1 MDLQMGLAETMKNIA
16 KGIQTEINN
25 APFNGV
31 GYVTEK
37 LYMLLQLYIQNKGW
51 NPSVELL
58 QCFTE
63 LKEAS
68 MLPSASYLQMLASRV
83 TLDSQGRLILR
94 ENGKIILPY
103 EHFANAVMLKHMN
116 GPHGLHLNVDAT
128 VRAVMD
134 SYTIGRDEFGM
145 EKEFIVEVVQNCP
158 NPTSST
164 NSNSNANATST
175 NNTANT
181 SNNIANNDSPTLL
194 PPSQTSGGSTG
205 TSLLSLPIDLTNVFE
220 ANLRNVMAASGA
232 SEANIRNAMVASGA
246 ADLAKLNA
254 AVKAAGAGRNGLSIT
269 RTSSNDILQQAI
281 RNEANNRRQMENENR
296 RLENETRRIENE
308 TRRLENE
315 TRRIESETRRNSNT
329 NGGGGGG
336 GNGGANINT
345 ILSESDELSSVT
357 SHKLSD
363 FLKANIESLDTLNKD
378 LLAAHNGTWGT
389 VASERDSPKR
399 HGRDE
404 TLGQEKIVRAFS
416 EIMKNMG
423 RMKTCVRPSM
433 CKPYGKQSESLQ
445 KTLVDTIQLVQ
456 TLRSFLPPPHI
467 AVSSWK
473 NEDKSG
479 GGGNNGSGGIGG
491 SGGGIGGVGGVGG
504 GINLQ
509 NLQVSAASLAAAARK
524 GPSGGMSLNTAAQIV
539 SGSNLEE
546 LVEAVRQQ
554 QQQAQM
560 QQAQQQQAQMQ
571 QQAQQQKS
579 MGSAD

>member
-158 NPTSST
+158 NPTCRYYKTQLPGSSSTSHNHSTSNKANSFMTESLSNKAST

-181 SNNIANNDSPTLL
+181 SNTIANNDSPTLL

-269 RTSSNDILQQAI
+269 RTSSNDILQQGVTEISSATSTSKI
-281 RNEANNRRQMENENR
+281 ESAPADSSEPGAARHMKEQFRLGMAGVIVHYLNPYRKEDCTRGRIMNNDDFKHLARKLTHFVLVKELKHCRSVGDLQCNEN
-296 RLENETRRIENE
+296 
-308 TRRLENE
+308 
-315 TRRIESETRRNSNT
+315 
-329 NGGGGGG
+329 
-336 GNGGANINT
+336 
-345 ILSESDELSSVT
+345 VK
-357 SHKLSD
+357 HKAKD
-363 FLKANIESLDTLNKD
+363 FIRKYMSKFGED

-445 KTLVDTIQLVQ
+445 K
-456 TLRSFLPPPHI
+456 SKF
-467 AVSSWK
+467 
-473 NEDKSG
+473 
-479 GGGNNGSGGIGG
+479 
-491 SGGGIGGVGGVGG
+491 
-504 GINLQ
+504 
-509 NLQVSAASLAAAARK
+509 
-524 GPSGGMSLNTAAQIV
+524 
-539 SGSNLEE
+539 
-546 LVEAVRQQ
+546 
-554 QQQAQM
+554 
-560 QQAQQQQAQMQ
+560 
-571 QQAQQQKS
+571 
-579 MGSAD
+579 

>member
-16 KGIQTEINN
+16 KGIQTEINS

-181 SNNIANNDSPTLL
+181 SNTIANNDSPTLL

-329 NGGGGGG
+329 NGGGGG